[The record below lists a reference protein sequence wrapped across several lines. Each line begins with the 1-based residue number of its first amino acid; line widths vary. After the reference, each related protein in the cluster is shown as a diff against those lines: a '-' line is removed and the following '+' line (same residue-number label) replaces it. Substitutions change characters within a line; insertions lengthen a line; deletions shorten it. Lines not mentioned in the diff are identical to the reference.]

1 MNCTFIVRFNFA
13 YTLETTNL
21 QFHQHN
27 DHDVD
32 KIRYGGKRTPL
43 PDVISTDKLI
53 STVWAQSPK
62 WDILSHIKYS
72 GLYRL

>member
-32 KIRYGGKRTPL
+32 KIRYGGKRTPF

-53 STVWAQSPK
+53 NKDSLGTVTQMG
-62 WDILSHIKYS
+62 YS
-72 GLYRL
+72 IAYQIFWPV

>member
-32 KIRYGGKRTPL
+32 KMRYGGKRTTL

-53 STVWAQSPK
+53 N
-62 WDILSHIKYS
+62 KYS
-72 GLYRL
+72 LGTVTQMGYSIAYQIFWPV